1 MKIFSNFRPDTCHT
15 YDEFKKV
22 CKDKPITL
30 FYDYVPK
37 SLDQLNI
44 NPYNFIIL
52 VEPNE
57 FFGLQSWVLQNSHLF
72 TGIITWNDTLFKD
85 CSNAIF
91 FHYIGDGGAG
101 DINHNYL
108 EDFNDK
114 YPTKKFEVSF
124 LCGAK
129 RLVEGH
135 KFRQEIYKIEDKIT
149 IPKKWFYT
157 LKDFDVENFN
167 KGGIGRPDDI
177 WVQKQICYQ
186 ESMFH
191 IGVENVKYNNWCTE
205 KICDAFATKTVPIY
219 WGCPNL
225 EELGYDERGI
235 IRFNS
240 ADELV
245 KNINNLTPDDYYNRL
260 PYIEHNYKMIR
271 NFRFKNVIARLF
283 KDFITENN
291 I

>member
-1 MKIFSNFRPDTCHT
+1 MICS
-15 YDEFKKV
+15 KK
-22 CKDKPITL
+22 D
-30 FYDYVPK
+30 
-37 SLDQLNI
+37 LDLENALEQ
-44 NPYNFIIL
+44 FCSIL
-52 VEPNE
+52 VCC
-57 FFGLQSWVLQNSHLF
+57 WRVLIDETIGNQYLRLRL
-72 TGIITWNDTLFKD
+72 GISRPLN
-85 CSNAIF
+85 N
-91 FHYIGDGGAG
+91 
-101 DINHNYL
+101 NHNISNYVL

-225 EELGYDERGI
+225 AKFGYDENGI
-235 IRFNS
+235 IRFNTKE
-240 ADELV
+240 ELLD
-245 KNINNLTPDDYYNRL
+245 ILNNLTPEKYYEML
-260 PYIEHNYKMIR
+260 PSIEHNYTLVKADT
-271 NFRFKNVIARLF
+271 F
-283 KDFITENN
+283 ENN
-291 I
+291 ISYFFDELFESNNL